1 MRIVTM
7 ILFFAMISGPGC
19 KRNLLETAPFS
30 DISTTTAWTT
40 DDLTDQGVT
49 GVYAAL
55 RQSNIIGGNG
65 MTYGSVLSPGL
76 YAMDVFGLTMQ
87 SPGWFNDL
95 NYGTANTA
103 ADLFSR
109 TWSQL
114 YEGISRANDAIAN
127 IPGKSPSD
135 SRKKARYIAECKF
148 LRAYF
153 YYRLNQVFEGV
164 PIYLEPVAFDQF
176 TRPRYSADDV
186 WDVIIGDLSAAINEE
201 QLPLSYPAGNPNY
214 GHITKGAAYAL
225 RGKAYMYQKK
235 WSLAIADFEQVK
247 AAGYRIFTGAGADS
261 YKMLFKEIH
270 EQSPEMIF
278 SMQNIDKAGYGGDIS
293 FYCGSAA
300 TWDYG
305 IGLYTAAPDLADLY
319 ENKDGSKFNWDQ
331 VIPGYSQMQPAAR
344 EVYFIRDGAT
354 PAELQSAAV
363 RGADISQYLPDGNE
377 QRILKAY
384 TNRDPR
390 LNQTIITPYAAYLG
404 APIGQSPDLT
414 YTFRWPFRDDQPPV
428 QDLQPGVYP
437 EFYCPY
443 LFRKFVYEGSAEA
456 NSANQS
462 PIDFPIIR
470 YAEVALLWAEALNE
484 KDGVSQDAIDLVNE
498 ARSRAGIAPLQIT
511 NASLPTFVSNP
522 ADLRNRIRNEFRV
535 EFPNEGINYFN
546 ELRWRTLKDV
556 KFTPQNGIKQPWGS
570 VLLPY
575 VWPGDQLYSWPIP
588 LSVVQLR
595 NNIEKTPGWIY

>member
-1 MRIVTM
+1 MRVVTI
-7 ILFFAMISGPGC
+7 ILLFAMMSGPGC
-19 KRNLLETAPFS
+19 KKNLLETAPSS

-40 DDLTDQGVT
+40 DGLTDQGVT

-55 RQSNIIGGNG
+55 RQSNVIGGNG

-76 YAMDVFGLTMQ
+76 YSTDAFGLSTQ
-87 SPGWFNDL
+87 SLGSFSDL
-95 NYGTANTA
+95 NNGTAHTA

-114 YEGISRANDAIAN
+114 YEGIGRANDAITN

-135 SRKKARYIAECKF
+135 PRKKARYIAECKF

-164 PIYLEPVAFDQF
+164 PIYLAPVAFDQF

-186 WDVIIGDLSAAINEE
+186 WDVIIRDLSAAINEE

-225 RGKAYMYQKK
+225 RGKVYMYQKK
-235 WSLAIADFEQVK
+235 WDLAIADFEQVK
-247 AAGYRIFTGAGADS
+247 TAGYRIFTGAGTDS
-261 YKMLFKEIH
+261 YKMLFKEAN
-270 EQSPEMIF
+270 EQCPEMIF

-300 TWDYG
+300 TWG
-305 IGLYTAAPDLADLY
+305 GAIGLYSAAPNLVDLY

-331 VIPGYSQMQPAAR
+331 AIPGYNQMPPAAR
-344 EVYFIRDGAT
+344 EVYFIRNGAT
-354 PAELQSAAV
+354 PDELQAAAA

-404 APIGQSPDLT
+404 RSAGESQDIS
-414 YTFRWPFRDDQPPV
+414 YTFRWPFRDDQPPFR
-428 QDLQPGVYP
+428 DLQSGFYSGP
-437 EFYCPY
+437 YCPY
-443 LFRKFVYEGSAEA
+443 GFRKFVYEGSAEA
-456 NSANQS
+456 SGNDRS

-470 YAEVALLWAEALNE
+470 YAEAALLWAEALNE
-484 KDGVSQDAIDLVNE
+484 KNGVSQKAIDLVNE
-498 ARSRAGIAPLQIT
+498 VRSRAGIAPLQIT
-511 NASLPTFVSNP
+511 NASLPTFVSSP
-522 ADLRNRIRNEFRV
+522 ADLRDRIRNEFRV
-535 EFPNEGINYFN
+535 EFPNEGIDYFN
-546 ELRWRTLKDV
+546 ELRWRTLKEI

-595 NNIEKTPGWIY
+595 NNIEKTSGWIY